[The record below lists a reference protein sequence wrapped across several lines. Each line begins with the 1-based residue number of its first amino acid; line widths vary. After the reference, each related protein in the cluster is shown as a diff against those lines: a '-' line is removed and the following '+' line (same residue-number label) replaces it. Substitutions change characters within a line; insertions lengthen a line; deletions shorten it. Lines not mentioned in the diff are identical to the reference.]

1 MSAGHHHART
11 EVPQIDDAFYA
22 RVRNLVDDCRR
33 DRDHTIPWLAN
44 RSVDGR
50 IVWIDLIVPKILPR
64 CGIDTGETLPY
75 HELGEWLG
83 MNEGLDYD
91 TAHATKGNPCE
102 KRRVEELGGDWDAY
116 QEELAEYIRDVDD
129 EAMTDVPLDIDKRV
143 FVDDHDQAALAA
155 IGDGDKGG
163 GLINSRLKGSAD
175 EPRDEHGRWVAGGG
189 TSTQLL
195 SDEGNGLHG
204 IVDKANLAE
213 IAQNLEDARID
224 LDNQVG
230 ETSDAEKAADK
241 ASSTHGAGSEEHTD
255 AEHEAADAQGS
266 LAEQAVEVHK
276 HLSNLA
282 SKSAAALKAYERELA
297 DAGIGSIKADN
308 KGTLTMQRKFVAAQV
323 IADKGLGE
331 RQIRVICSD
340 ATEDRAKDIMV
351 PSGCQI
357 ADYRKNNIVLA
368 DHDPTKP
375 IGNAEVEIKADR
387 VESLITFAP
396 AGISP
401 KADEYCGLAKAGVI
415 KAVSIGFDP
424 LEFEP
429 RKAGGFKY
437 LKWDLMEISV
447 LGGVPCNPNATVIA
461 RSVPAAPR
469 PAKAA
474 AAKGAAS
481 EWKVGASRNLP
492 IDADSA
498 WDGEAA
504 KASIFKQAGFDGDSP
519 DTAYA
524 RKGFLVY
531 DAAAPKLKGS
541 YKLPF
546 AQVKDGRLT
555 ALASGIR
562 AAASRLPQTDI
573 PDDAQTKARAVI
585 DHYEAKMGDKAGR
598 ATKLKGLYD
607 VACLC
612 ELVCRLGYLHDSAC
626 FEQECEGDNSKLPA
640 MLAASLQSLC
650 SDLLAMTAEE
660 VGELLA
666 GRVEPLADDV
676 AYVEAAATP
685 RNKNLRA
692 ALRKARKAGRVL
704 SQENLDRLTAIQKCM
719 GKAMDCYTKAADLH
733 DDVHGIME
741 EWMNHGT
748 SAGEHVKEMLKAAG
762 HTGTDA
768 AGNSTDDGDGSD
780 DAGDHELSADI
791 AARKRLVEVMERSA
805 V

>member
-11 EVPQIDDAFYA
+11 AVPQIDDAFYA
-22 RVRNLVDDCRR
+22 RVRNLVDACRR

-44 RSVDGR
+44 RSADGR

-102 KRRVEELGGDWDAY
+102 KRRVEELGGDWEAY
-116 QEELAEYIRDVDD
+116 QAELAEYIRDVDD
-129 EAMTDVPLDIDKRV
+129 EAMTDVPLDIDRRV

-155 IGDGDKGG
+155 I
-163 GLINSRLKGSAD
+163 
-175 EPRDEHGRWVAGGG
+175 
-189 TSTQLL
+189 
-195 SDEGNGLHG
+195 
-204 IVDKANLAE
+204 AE
-213 IAQNLEDARID
+213 
-224 LDNQVG
+224 
-230 ETSDAEKAADK
+230 
-241 ASSTHGAGSEEHTD
+241 
-255 AEHEAADAQGS
+255 
-266 LAEQAVEVHK
+266 
-276 HLSNLA
+276 
-282 SKSAAALKAYERELA
+282 
-297 DAGIGSIKADN
+297 DN
-308 KGTLTMQRKFVAAQV
+308 KGLSMTLVRKFVGIEATSQ
-323 IADKGLGE
+323 GLSE
-331 RQIRVICSD
+331 RQIRVIASD
-340 ATEDRAKDIMV
+340 PTVDHVKDVMV
-351 PSGCQI
+351 PEGCDTV
-357 ADYRKNNIVLA
+357 DYQKNPIILA
-368 DHDPTKP
+368 QHNREFP
-375 IGNAEVEIKADR
+375 IGRAVVEIKNGR
-387 VESLITFAP
+387 VEALINFAP
-396 AGISP
+396 AGVSA
-401 KADEYCGLAKAGVI
+401 KADEYCGLAKAGIINAASV
-415 KAVSIGFDP
+415 GFEP

-429 RKAGGFKY
+429 IKDGGY
-437 LKWDLMEISV
+437 RYTKWKLMEISLV
-447 LGGVPCNPNATVIA
+447 SVPANPNAVVIG
-461 RSVPAAPR
+461 RAAPHQ
-469 PAKAA
+469 PGKAA
-474 AAKGAAS
+474 AP

-573 PDDAQTKARAVI
+573 PDDVQTKARAVI

-598 ATKLKGLYD
+598 ASKVKGLYD

-626 FEQECEGDNSKLPA
+626 FEAECEGDNSKLPA

-666 GRVEPLADDV
+666 GRVEPLVDDV

-685 RNKNLRA
+685 HNKNLRA

-704 SQENLDRLTAIQKCM
+704 SQDNLDRLTAIQKCM

-762 HTGTDA
+762 RKPDNTDA
-768 AGNSTDDGDGSD
+768 AGNSTDDGSD
-780 DAGDHELSADI
+780 DDQELAADV
-791 AARKRLVEVMERSA
+791 AARKRMVEVMERSA